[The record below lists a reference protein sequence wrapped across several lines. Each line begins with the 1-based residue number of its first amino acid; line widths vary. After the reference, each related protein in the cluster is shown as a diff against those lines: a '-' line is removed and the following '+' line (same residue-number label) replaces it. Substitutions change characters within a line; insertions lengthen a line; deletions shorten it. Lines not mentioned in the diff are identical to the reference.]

1 MNRKRQSR
9 KGVNTKLIFENL
21 SSEQQF
27 SPHQV
32 YTFILFFM
40 FVASHYAELKNK
52 HDGLV
57 VEISNR
63 YGRMLAV
70 ALGIFGVFVVVCPIL
85 LALVVGLYDFTL
97 HSVLPG
103 TMSAIK
109 SFAR

>member
-40 FVASHYAELKNK
+40 FVASEYVKLKNRNEE
-52 HDGLV
+52 LIL
-57 VEISNR
+57 EIDHGYAR
-63 YGRMLAV
+63 KLGI
-70 ALGIFGVFVVVCPIL
+70 ALGVFGVFVVVCPIIF
-85 LALVVGLYDFTL
+85 AVIVGLYDFTL
-97 HSVLPG
+97 HSALPG
-103 TMSAIK
+103 AMSAIK